1 LPGHKV
7 VEPVRAYAKRR
18 LPRGDET
25 VTSAAKYQ
33 LIVAAEAAQAI
44 CNHIA
49 ARVAE
54 RAPASYGDCYFI
66 LEEQG
71 IIEPDLARRL
81 ANMAK
86 FRNLFSICVIS

>member
-1 LPGHKV
+1 
-7 VEPVRAYAKRR
+7 
-18 LPRGDET
+18 
-25 VTSAAKYQ
+25 
-33 LIVAAEAAQAI
+33 VAAEAAQAI

-71 IIEPDLARRL
+71 IIEPDLAPAGQYGEIPQPVQYLRDL
-81 ANMAK
+81 L
-86 FRNLFSICVIS
+86 NLNRY